1 MNATI
6 ASERL
11 TAVLRAAQYLSN
23 LSPEQ
28 DTWAELAH
36 LMSSFFGCD
45 FLLVVTAD
53 ERGEPQLV
61 RSLLMQT
68 LPVAEILDQASDE
81 IRAVLA
87 SGFLGSQ
94 ILAVP
99 ACSIALLPLP
109 GDRRT
114 ASVAI
119 IVRAGQQGFSK
130 EELEILL
137 ALGGLFVN
145 VVARVETEKGLREHR
160 HDLEELVAQ
169 RTAELASTAA
179 RLAQESMERRRAEV
193 ALGLA
198 HAELEQIF
206 ETAADG
212 LWVLDRAGKI
222 RKVNAAHARRL
233 GRAASEL
240 VGRACHEVSPCH
252 DCEGRRCPMMRIV
265 EGAAKVESEVSR
277 GELEDLVISTPLR
290 AKDGTLVGI
299 VQIFHDVT
307 ERKRHQRELG
317 RAKETAEAANR
328 AKGDFLANMSHEIRT
343 PMNGV
348 IGMVELLLDTDL
360 AADQRQFAET
370 IRSSGESLLMLL
382 NDILDFSKIE
392 AGKLSLE
399 TIDFDLQALF
409 ADFGR
414 VMSAPAVQKKLEL
427 SCALA
432 PDLPILLRGDPGRL
446 KQVLVNLT
454 NNAVKFTGQ
463 GEVSVRA
470 SLVRETDG
478 EALLRFSVRDTG
490 VGIPMDRQ
498 GMLFQ
503 KFTQVDAS
511 TTRRYGGT
519 GLGLAISK
527 QLAELMGGE
536 IGMHSAAGHGS
547 EFWFTARFGKQQ
559 PDAAMLR
566 RLPANVSGVRV
577 LVLDANNTSREVL
590 VTQLKA
596 WGLRPAE
603 SADGKATVRLLD
615 EALAAGDPFRTVL
628 ADTKMPGM
636 DGDELGRVVAGE
648 KRFAGTSL
656 VAMISLDRQ
665 GDVRRLMQAGFA
677 GYLLKPVGLSD
688 LGDCLAQVIGG
699 ERGQGRKQPGSLPSS
714 RRRPLRSSA
723 RILLAEDNIT
733 NQQIALAILRKLG
746 LRADVVASGQEA
758 LDSLRRT
765 RYDLV
770 LMDVQMPEMDGMEA
784 TRVARSASGGIL
796 DRYVPIIAM
805 TAHAMQ
811 GDREACLSVGMD
823 DYISKP
829 VTPEALSQLLEKWL
843 DRPRTV
849 SSTNHARSTGTDS
862 APSSEGGSTSV
873 VEAAIPAFD
882 EDALL
887 DRLTGDRDL
896 AKDILVVFLADIPK
910 QIARLKELLDGGDV
924 RAAGQQAHTIKGAAA
939 GVSGAALTN
948 VAFALEKAGK
958 TGEIESAR
966 SMLGQLQMEFERLK
980 RILEASKLFADSKA

>member
-1 MNATI
+1 MAPQ
-6 ASERL
+6 RL

-28 DTWAELAH
+28 DIWAELAH
-36 LMSSFFGCD
+36 LMNSFFGCD

-61 RSLLMQT
+61 RSLLAQT
-68 LPVAEILDQASDE
+68 LPVAEIFDQAIDE

-94 ILAVP
+94 ILAAP

-119 IVRAGQQGFSK
+119 IGRACQQAFSK

-145 VVARVETEKGLREHR
+145 VVARVETENGLREHR
-160 HDLEELVAQ
+160 HNLEELVAQ
-169 RTAELASTAA
+169 RTAELTSTAA

-212 LWVLDRAGKI
+212 LWVLDRSGKI
-222 RKVNAAHARRL
+222 RKVNATHARRL
-233 GRAASEL
+233 GRPPSEL
-240 VGRACHEVSPCH
+240 VGRACHEVSPCC
-252 DCEGRRCPMMRIV
+252 DCESQRCPLTRIV
-265 EGAAKVESEVSR
+265 EGAARVEYEASR
-277 GELEDLVISTPLR
+277 GDWDDLVISTPFR

-299 VQIFHDVT
+299 VQVFHDMT

-317 RAKETAEAANR
+317 RAKEAAEAANR

-348 IGMVELLLDTDL
+348 IGMAGLLLDTDL
-360 AADQRQFAET
+360 ASDQRQFAET

-414 VMSAPAVQKKLEL
+414 VMSAPAVQKELEL
-427 SCALA
+427 ICALA
-432 PDLPILLRGDPGRL
+432 PDLPVLLRGDPGRL

-454 NNAVKFTGQ
+454 NNAVKFTSQ

-478 EALLRFSVRDTG
+478 EVLLRFSVRDTG

-498 GMLFQ
+498 SMLFQ
-503 KFTQVDAS
+503 KFTQLDAS
-511 TTRRYGGT
+511 TSRRYGGT

-536 IGMHSAAGHGS
+536 IGMHSDVGHGS
-547 EFWFTARFGKQQ
+547 EFWFTAKFGKQQ
-559 PDAAMLR
+559 PDTAMPR
-566 RLPANVSGVRV
+566 RLPASVSGVRA
-577 LVLDANNTSREVL
+577 LVLDANATSREVL
-590 VTQLKA
+590 VTLLKA
-596 WGLRPAE
+596 WGMRPAE
-603 SADGKATVRLLD
+603 SADGKAVVRLLD
-615 EALAAGDPFRTVL
+615 EALAARDPFRAVL

-648 KRFAGTSL
+648 TRFAGTNL
-656 VAMISLDRQ
+656 VAMVSLDRQ
-665 GDVRRLMQAGFA
+665 GDGRRLMQAGFA
-677 GYLLKPVGLSD
+677 GYLLKPVGQSD
-688 LGDCLAQVIGG
+688 LGDCLAQVIG
-699 ERGQGRKQPGSLPSS
+699 EESGQGRKQPGSSPSS
-714 RRRPLRSSA
+714 RSLPLRSSA

-733 NQQIALAILRKLG
+733 NQQIALAMLSKLG

-765 RYDLV
+765 RYDIV
-770 LMDVQMPEMDGMEA
+770 LMDIQMPEMDGMEA

-805 TAHAMQ
+805 TANAMQ

-829 VTPEALSQLLEKWL
+829 VTHAALSRLLDKWL
-843 DRPRTV
+843 NRQVNV
-849 SSTNHARSTGTDS
+849 SSADQARPAANVS
-862 APSSEGGSTSV
+862 ASSRTGGSAFIEDASQ
-873 VEAAIPAFD
+873 AFD
-882 EDALL
+882 EDELL
-887 DRLTGDRDL
+887 DRLAGDRDL
-896 AKDILVVFLADIPK
+896 AKAILGVFLADIPK
-910 QIARLKELLDGGDV
+910 QIARLKGFLDGRDV
-924 RAAGQQAHTIKGAAA
+924 GAAGQQAHTIKGAAA
-939 GVSGAALTN
+939 GVSGVALTN

-958 TGEIESAR
+958 AGELESAR
-966 SMLGQLQMEFERLK
+966 SMLGQLQIEFERLK
-980 RILEASKLFADSKA
+980 TILEASKLFADSKS